1 MMEWSRL
8 LICHRPSPSDHLD
21 GDRTQFEQDLSRV
34 VFSTPVRRLQDKTHV
49 FPLEQHDSV
58 RTRLTHSLEVSSVAR
73 DLSQAACR
81 RLEDRIPQQY
91 AHAISTI
98 AASGAL
104 L

>member
-1 MMEWSRL
+1 MKWSRL
-8 LICHRPSPSDHLD
+8 ISSTRAGRFDHPSS
-21 GDRTQFEQDLSRV
+21 DRTEFEDDLGRV

-49 FPLEQHDSV
+49 FPLEPHDSV

-81 RLEDRIPQQY
+81 RLASRIPQQY